1 MSASLLGVINPIV
14 FFPVYESMK
23 SYLKRNFEEPSSEK
37 LSSKYVILSTVT
49 AKTIGSLAS
58 YPH

>member
-14 FFPVYESMK
+14 FFPLYESMK
-23 SYLKRNFEEPSSEK
+23 SYLKKNFEDPSVDK
-37 LSSKYVILSTVT
+37 LSSKYVILSTIT
-49 AKTIGSLAS
+49 AKTIGSMAS